1 MIRWLNIS
9 MKNSL
14 SDIKHKIISR
24 YSPTTNKSYRKT
36 STDINILLNRV
47 KIDQKNERNKKII
60 FSITASLGL
69 LVFGIAIF

>member
-1 MIRWLNIS
+1 MIRWLNIT

-47 KIDQKNERNKKII
+47 KIDKKIERNKKII
-60 FSITASLGL
+60 FSLTASFSLII
-69 LVFGIAIF
+69 FGIVVF